1 MSFEDLMARINLLI
15 RGAEQEPEDA
25 HELLD
30 QLHLELNQMRAT
42 GQPIPEDLARLERRL
57 EDEFAETWEAAKARG
72 EQSG

>member
-42 GQPIPEDLARLERRL
+42 VLQVSCRMS
-57 EDEFAETWEAAKARG
+57 W
-72 EQSG
+72 